1 MIEALTN
8 LFFPKVCVACGE
20 SMTGKLDHLCLACRH
35 KLPRMPQ
42 FDQIENQA
50 SKVFWSRV
58 PFQRVTAY
66 LLFQKKGSVQA
77 ILHQLKYKGKK
88 EIGLTMGGLMAQELQ
103 QTDFFAGIDYA
114 VPVPIHPL
122 KEKKRGYNQSF
133 YLAKG
138 LESRSGLQL
147 RSDVIKKEMNTASQ
161 THKGRFKRWENVSAS
176 FALQETENLQN
187 KHLLLIDDVLTTGST
202 AEACAQELLKIEGV
216 KLSFLSL
223 AISQ

>member
-1 MIEALTN
+1 MIEALAN

-20 SMTGKLDHLCLACRH
+20 SMTGKLEHLCLACRH

-42 FDQIENQA
+42 FDQTENLA

-58 PFQRVTAY
+58 PFQRVSAY

-88 EIGLTMGGLMAQELQ
+88 EIGLTMGGLMAQELM
-103 QTDFFAGIDYA
+103 QTNFFEGIDYL
-114 VPVPIHPL
+114 VPVPIHPM
-122 KEKKRGYNQSF
+122 KQKKRGYNQSLF
-133 YLAKG
+133 LAKG
-138 LESRSGLQL
+138 VEAVAGIEL
-147 RSDVIKKEMNTASQ
+147 RPEVIKKELNTASQ
-161 THKGRFKRWENVSAS
+161 TRKGRFKRWENVSAS
-176 FALQETENLQN
+176 FALQETKPFEN

-202 AEACAQELLKIEGV
+202 AEACAQELLKIEGLKV
-216 KLSFLSL
+216 SFLSL